1 MLAYL
6 IILSI
11 AIAGMMQA
19 HWWAAVVGACILA
32 LLMVAERH
40 PVVLPAA
47 VRGDDSIAMATYALL
62 NGSTAAAVAF
72 AAGRASGW
80 IWGI

>member
-6 IILSI
+6 MILSI
-11 AIAGMMQA
+11 ALAGMMQA
-19 HWWAAVVGACILA
+19 HWWAAVAGGCILA
-32 LLMVAERH
+32 LLMMAERR
-40 PVVLPAA
+40 PIALLA
-47 VRGDDSIAMATYALL
+47 VAGDDLIAVATYALI

-80 IWGI
+80 VWGI

>member
-11 AIAGMMQA
+11 AVAGMMHA
-19 HWWAAVVGACILA
+19 HWWAAVVGACVLA
-32 LLMVAERH
+32 LLMMTERR
-40 PVVLPAA
+40 PIALLATA
-47 VRGDDSIAMATYALL
+47 GDDSIAVATYALI

-80 IWGI
+80 VWGI

>member
-11 AIAGMMQA
+11 ALAGMMQA
-19 HWWAAVVGACILA
+19 HWWAGCCGGCILA
-32 LLMVAERH
+32 LLMMAERR
-40 PVVLPAA
+40 PIALLATA
-47 VRGDDSIAMATYALL
+47 GDDLIAVATYALI

-80 IWGI
+80 VWGI

>member
-11 AIAGMMQA
+11 ALAGMMQA
-19 HWWAAVVGACILA
+19 HWWAAVVGGCILA
-32 LLMVAERH
+32 LLMMAERR
-40 PVVLPAA
+40 PIALLAA
-47 VRGDDSIAMATYALL
+47 AGDDFIGVATHALI

-80 IWGI
+80 VWGI